1 MKYNTLYKID
11 IGENLFEHCRVRNI
25 SGAPMCGCA
34 EQMPIITN
42 AACTKVVEGYM
53 LNPDGSIT
61 ANMSWED
68 CGMNLLDYYNSLPG
82 RQYTEG
88 FFMEARLV
96 GEGKCPK
103 AMESFMNDRML
114 IHH

>member
-1 MKYNTLYKID
+1 MA
-11 IGENLFEHCRVRNI
+11 IGENLFEHGRVRNI
-25 SGAPMCGCA
+25 PGAPMCGCA

-42 AACTKVVEGYM
+42 AACTKVIEGYM

-68 CGMNLLDYYNSLPG
+68 CGMNLLDYYKSLPG

-88 FFMEARLV
+88 FFLEARLV
-96 GEGKCPK
+96 GEGKCPE

>member
-1 MKYNTLYKID
+1 
-11 IGENLFEHCRVRNI
+11 
-25 SGAPMCGCA
+25 
-34 EQMPIITN
+34 
-42 AACTKVVEGYM
+42 
-53 LNPDGSIT
+53 
-61 ANMSWED
+61 MSWED
-68 CGMNLLDYYNSLPG
+68 CGMNLLDYYKSLPG